1 MCGHPP
7 RSRRDNNGGLLPVH
21 ANPVITRAGG
31 DSIAELKGGATFELP
46 LSRILELRS
55 IRQENGAREDTEI
68 AAAENAGFEE
78 FA

>member
-1 MCGHPP
+1 M
-7 RSRRDNNGGLLPVH
+7 
-21 ANPVITRAGG
+21 
-31 DSIAELKGGATFELP
+31 KGGATFELP